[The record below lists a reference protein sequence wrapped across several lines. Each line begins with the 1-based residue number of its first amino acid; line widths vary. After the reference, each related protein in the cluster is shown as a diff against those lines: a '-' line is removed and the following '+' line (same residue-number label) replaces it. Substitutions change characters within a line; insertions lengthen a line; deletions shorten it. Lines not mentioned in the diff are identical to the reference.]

1 MRVLMALVLCVPL
14 AGCFSL
20 TGPKPLPE
28 WAMSSHQ
35 QEEVSATP
43 AKPRR
48 AVAQPSL
55 PQVHVADSSGAVVGV
70 PTNVRPAGLA
80 KRVTRTPASAPAAQ
94 PADVTAFSP
103 EWQARENAADEK
115 LRRSMN
121 ICRGC

>member
-20 TGPKPLPE
+20 TGPKSLPE
-28 WAMSSHQ
+28 WAMNPQQ
-35 QEEVSATP
+35 QEAVATP

-80 KRVTRTPASAPAAQ
+80 KRVTRTPASAPAAE